1 MQQSSWFLRCI
12 AATCVLLIVYVY
24 RFRQGSPRIFFLW
37 LRDLSLLY
45 IRKLSIVLVT
55 ACYVLHM
62 GFRQASPKIGA
73 ASMKSLSIVI
83 YQRTGW
89 IRTILS
95 AMLAVVIAGKPVLWI
110 TAASISKQD
119 LNTLFKFMVYI
130 YSMKKIPSTC

>member
-12 AATCVLLIVYVY
+12 AAACVLLSVYVY

-73 ASMKSLSIVI
+73 VTIYEVVVHCHLSTH
-83 YQRTGW
+83 R
-89 IRTILS
+89 LD
-95 AMLAVVIAGKPVLWI
+95 
-110 TAASISKQD
+110 QD
-119 LNTLFKFMVYI
+119 DPICNVG
-130 YSMKKIPSTC
+130 SSHSR